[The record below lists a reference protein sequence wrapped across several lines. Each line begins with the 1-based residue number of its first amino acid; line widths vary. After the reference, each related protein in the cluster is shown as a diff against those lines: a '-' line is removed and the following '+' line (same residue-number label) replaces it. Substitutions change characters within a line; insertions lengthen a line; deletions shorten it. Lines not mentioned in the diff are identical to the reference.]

1 MTGLDEGRDVKW
13 YWRTLCRTEA
23 TMTTMQD
30 RTSDIYMYTDRDD
43 RGVDG
48 VLEGESHKAG

>member
-1 MTGLDEGRDVKW
+1 
-13 YWRTLCRTEA
+13 
-23 TMTTMQD
+23 MTTMQD